1 MRLTSIVAMDRA
13 SSSHRPLASEPAV
26 GAARR
31 APHLGTRVDP
41 DYARGVVLVALAGVF
56 WSMGGLLIRLIEA
69 ANGWQIVLFRA
80 LALALTL
87 TLIIALRHRG
97 RLIRAFR
104 GAGWNGAAA
113 GVVLSGGFV
122 GWVLALH
129 HTTVANATFMLGA
142 SPFFG
147 ALLGRLVLGEPL
159 RRATALAIAAA
170 LLGILIMVG
179 GGLALGTIQGNLLAL
194 AASLSFAI
202 FSVLLRRGREHDML
216 PCVAIA
222 GAASALIALPVVLA
236 GAPSLA
242 SALLLTPRDLVL
254 CAVMGAVQVGGGLAA
269 VHARRPPR
277 PGRGADAPVVD
288 RAGARA
294 DLGLARGQRS
304 SERRHAARRRDHHR
318 RDHVP
323 GPLGH
328 APPPAADGLSGT
340 RCRCPWQL
348 SAAARLTRSAAD
360 HAPRSS
366 PGRPTLRDSAER

>member
-13 SSSHRPLASEPAV
+13 SSSHRPLASEPA
-26 GAARR
+26 GSAARR

-242 SALLLTPRDLVL
+242 SALLLTPRDLAL
-254 CAVMGAVQVGGGLAA
+254 CAVMGAVQVGGGLALFTL
-269 VHARRPPR
+269 
-277 PGRGADAPVVD
+277 
-288 RAGARA
+288 GAR
-294 DLGLARGQRS
+294 
-304 SERRHAARRRDHHR
+304 
-318 RDHVP
+318 HVP
-323 GPLGH
+323 VAELTLLSSTELALAPIWVWLAVSEVPSGATLLGG
-328 APPPAADGLSGT
+328 AIIIGAITYQALSGT
-340 RCRCPWQL
+340 RR
-348 SAAARLTRSAAD
+348 
-360 HAPRSS
+360 
-366 PGRPTLRDSAER
+366 RPLPMV

>member
-1 MRLTSIVAMDRA
+1 MDKA
-13 SSSHRPLASEPAV
+13 
-26 GAARR
+26 R
-31 APHLGTRVDP
+31 APDFYRGHGPCLALAIDLWRPSRRSARPPRAAPRHEVDP

-56 WSMGGLLIRLIEA
+56 WSIGGLLIRLIEA
-69 ANGWQIVLFRA
+69 ASGWQIVLFRA

-242 SALLLTPRDLVL
+242 SALLLT
-254 CAVMGAVQVGGGLAA
+254 
-269 VHARRPPR
+269 HATSCS
-277 PGRGADAPVVD
+277 APSW
-288 RAGARA
+288 AR
-294 DLGLARGQRS
+294 
-304 SERRHAARRRDHHR
+304 
-318 RDHVP
+318 
-323 GPLGH
+323 
-328 APPPAADGLSGT
+328 
-340 RCRCPWQL
+340 C
-348 SAAARLTRSAAD
+348 RSAAGSPCSRS
-360 HAPRSS
+360 APATSRSRS
-366 PGRPTLRDSAER
+366 